1 MRFSNFEI
9 QMAKYLSNAISSE
22 ELDELNGS
30 LSKSGNHNVFKTYL
44 EIDFFT
50 RHVMSEYNTG
60 GAKKK
65 LLDTIRKDKR
75 KVRRLHF
82 FQFVKY
88 AAVLLVCLTAG
99 YFYWDHNF
107 NSNFS
112 QVSEN
117 PESQITLQLSDGS
130 IKTISEAG
138 NASVYDKDGTRVGL
152 QQGNQLIYHKGKK
165 AKKLVYNTVNVPYG
179 KRFVLILSDG
189 TKAHLNAGSSL
200 RYPVEFIEGKPRQI
214 FLIGEGFFD
223 VSEDKN
229 SPFIINANE
238 LNIRVLGTKFNLSAY
253 PEDENIRTVLVEGSV
268 GFYDSTTDFDETSR
282 RLVAGEMA
290 IWEKDLKTLEFR
302 ETNTDLFTGWM
313 DGRIIFSHMP
323 FEDIIKKLERNYN
336 VIIQNNYQELNDIR
350 FNASFDTETISQVFE
365 AFNKNYPMKFT
376 VTGKNVIIE
385 KP

>member
-9 QMAKYLSNAISSE
+9 QLAKYLTNAISSE

-30 LSKSGNHNVFKTYL
+30 LSKSGNHNVFRTYL

-165 AKKLVYNTVNVPYG
+165 AKKLVYNMVNVPYG

-200 RYPVEFIEGKPRQI
+200 RYPVEFIEGKSRQI
-214 FLIGEGFFD
+214 FLTGEGFFD
-223 VSEDKN
+223 VSEDKT

-282 RLVAGEMA
+282 RLVPGEMA
-290 IWEKDLKTLEFR
+290 IWEKELKTIEFR

-323 FEDIIKKLERNYN
+323 FEDITKKLERNYN

>member
-1 MRFSNFEI
+1 
-9 QMAKYLSNAISSE
+9 MAKYLSNAISSE

-99 YFYWDHNF
+99 YFYWDPNF

>member
-9 QMAKYLSNAISSE
+9 QMAKYLTNAISSE

-30 LSKSGNHNVFKTYL
+30 LNKSGNHNVFRTYL

-65 LLDTIRKDKR
+65 LLDTIRKDKK

-82 FQFVKY
+82 FQFAKY
-88 AAVLLVCLTAG
+88 AAVILVCLTLG

-165 AKKLVYNTVNVPYG
+165 AKNLVYNTVNVPYG

-200 RYPVEFIEGKPRQI
+200 RYPVEFIEDKPRQI
-214 FLIGEGFFD
+214 FLTGEGFFD
-223 VSEDKN
+223 VSEDKT

-282 RLVAGEMA
+282 RLVPGEMA
-290 IWEKDLKTLEFR
+290 IWEKELKTIEFR

-365 AFNKNYPMKFT
+365 AFNKNYPMKFI
-376 VTGKNVIIE
+376 VNGKNVIIE

>member
-1 MRFSNFEI
+1 
-9 QMAKYLSNAISSE
+9 MAKYLSNAISSE

-165 AKKLVYNTVNVPYG
+165 AKKLVYNTLYSGLSKFERLSEIGPNLTLKISHNILG
-179 KRFVLILSDG
+179 NSFVW
-189 TKAHLNAGSSL
+189 AWASL
-200 RYPVEFIEGKPRQI
+200 FI
-214 FLIGEGFFD
+214 
-223 VSEDKN
+223 S
-229 SPFIINANE
+229 
-238 LNIRVLGTKFNLSAY
+238 
-253 PEDENIRTVLVEGSV
+253 
-268 GFYDSTTDFDETSR
+268 
-282 RLVAGEMA
+282 
-290 IWEKDLKTLEFR
+290 
-302 ETNTDLFTGWM
+302 
-313 DGRIIFSHMP
+313 
-323 FEDIIKKLERNYN
+323 
-336 VIIQNNYQELNDIR
+336 
-350 FNASFDTETISQVFE
+350 
-365 AFNKNYPMKFT
+365 
-376 VTGKNVIIE
+376 
-385 KP
+385 

>member
-229 SPFIINANE
+229 SPFIINTNE

>member
-138 NASVYDKDGTRVGL
+138 NASVYYKDGTRVGL

>member
-9 QMAKYLSNAISSE
+9 QLAKYLTNAISSE

-30 LSKSGNHNVFKTYL
+30 LSKSGNHNVFRTYL

-200 RYPVEFIEGKPRQI
+200 RYPVEFIEGKSRQI
-214 FLIGEGFFD
+214 FLTGEGFFD

-282 RLVAGEMA
+282 RLVPGEMA
-290 IWEKDLKTLEFR
+290 IWEKELKTIEFR

-323 FEDIIKKLERNYN
+323 FEDITKKLERNYN